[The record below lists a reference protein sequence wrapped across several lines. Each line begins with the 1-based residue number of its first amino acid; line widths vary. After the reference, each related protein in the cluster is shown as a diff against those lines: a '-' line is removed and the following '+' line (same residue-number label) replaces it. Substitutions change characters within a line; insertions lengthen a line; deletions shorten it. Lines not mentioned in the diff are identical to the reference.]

1 MRARAVAAA
10 LLLAAA
16 VRAAAAADEP
26 PLPAGR
32 PPEWCLA
39 AGYGFSVRLNRG
51 RSDEHLFLLEP
62 GVSFRLGSRLEWVVE
77 GHFARYLTPEGSMLG
92 VMPLGLRFYAGS
104 GPILPY
110 VSIGAG
116 AGWTGLVELD
126 EIDRRFDFL
135 LQGSLGVRGALGGGQ
150 AWTLEARLS
159 HYSNAGTVKPN
170 LGFNAVVFLAGA
182 RF

>member
-1 MRARAVAAA
+1 VLLALVAA
-10 LLLAAA
+10 
-16 VRAAAAADEP
+16 RAAAADEP
-26 PLPAGR
+26 PLPEGR
-32 PPEWCLA
+32 PPEWSLA
-39 AGYGFSVRLNRG
+39 AGYGFSVQLNRG
-51 RSDEHLFLLEP
+51 RSDEHFFLLEP

-77 GHFARYLTPEGSMLG
+77 GHIARYLTPEGSMLG

-104 GPILPY
+104 GRILPY

-116 AGWTGLVELD
+116 CGWTDLTALE

-135 LQGSLGVRGALGGGQ
+135 LQGGLGVRGALAGGG

-159 HYSNAGTVKPN
+159 HYSNAGTVRPN
-170 LGFNAVVFLAGA
+170 LGLNAVVLLAGA